1 MEKGKKM
8 KLIIGLSVLLIVIIL
23 IIMYRVWIWDIFS
36 VVSAILKNGF

>member
-8 KLIIGLSVLLIVIIL
+8 KLIIGLAVLLIVIIL

-36 VVSAILKNGF
+36 VVFAILKNGF